1 MSGGRLVVFD
11 NLKFMLIALVVIGHF
26 ADCYTAQHASMRAL
40 FLFIYS
46 FHMPL
51 FIFVSGLFVKEMGAD
66 ARLNWNRIISFIA
79 LGFLMK
85 AISAVLAFIS
95 SGWVPFSLLSDG
107 GPAWFMFAIAA
118 YTAFAWILRGVRKD
132 FVLVFSVALALL
144 AGYDSSVGDYL
155 YLSRI
160 IVFFPFFWAGYC
172 LSPAQADRFTARR
185 DVRIVS
191 AVVIAAAA
199 VVCVLLISE
208 IYAIRWFF
216 TGRNSYEA
224 CGVDYAIAFRALAY
238 CISAAMCVA
247 VMALTPRR
255 RIPLASAFGPRT
267 LQVYVWHGT
276 ALTLLGVT
284 GAQAAIEA
292 SFGSFGF
299 LVFVALAIPVALLLS
314 QPHSA
319 RTALCRSGCRIVPA
333 RGAGLRRRVC
343 IRHAS
348 RRR

>member
-144 AGYDSSVGDYL
+144 AGYDSSVGD
-155 YLSRI
+155 S
-160 IVFFPFFWAGYC
+160 FPHASPNQHEHNGGY
-172 LSPAQADRFTARR
+172 
-185 DVRIVS
+185 
-191 AVVIAAAA
+191 
-199 VVCVLLISE
+199 
-208 IYAIRWFF
+208 
-216 TGRNSYEA
+216 GH
-224 CGVDYAIAFRALAY
+224 GVDAI
-238 CISAAMCVA
+238 VA
-247 VMALTPRR
+247 
-255 RIPLASAFGPRT
+255 
-267 LQVYVWHGT
+267 Q
-276 ALTLLGVT
+276 
-284 GAQAAIEA
+284 
-292 SFGSFGF
+292 
-299 LVFVALAIPVALLLS
+299 
-314 QPHSA
+314 
-319 RTALCRSGCRIVPA
+319 
-333 RGAGLRRRVC
+333 
-343 IRHAS
+343 
-348 RRR
+348 